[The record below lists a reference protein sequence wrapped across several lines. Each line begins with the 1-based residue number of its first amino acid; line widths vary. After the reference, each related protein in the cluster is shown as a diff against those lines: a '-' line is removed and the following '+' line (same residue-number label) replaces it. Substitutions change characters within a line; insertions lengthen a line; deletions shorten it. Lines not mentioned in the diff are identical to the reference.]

1 MSKSSKLGIG
11 LIGCGAIGSALARA
25 VDEGK
30 AGDVRLLA
38 AYDLFTDKTEV
49 LCSQLA
55 SRPKV
60 ARSFEELVAT
70 KGVNLIVEASSQAAV
85 REYAVPVV
93 ESGKELMLM
102 STGAL
107 VDVELHRRMKT
118 ALEKTGRMVYLP
130 SGAIAGLDGVKAAN
144 IGRIDEVTLTS
155 TKPPQGLKGT
165 PYVEDVLKLDL
176 EALTEATELY
186 SGPAVEACRF
196 FPKNVNVAA
205 SLSLAGIGPERTM
218 VRIVADPRSDK
229 NMHEIAV
236 QGEFG
241 RLHAR
246 VENVPSPDNPKTSY
260 LAVLSAIA
268 TLKKIASKMKVGT

>member
-1 MSKSSKLGIG
+1 MSKRFELGIG
-11 LIGCGAIGSALARA
+11 LIGCGAIGSVLARA

-30 AGDVRLLA
+30 AGDVTLLA
-38 AYDLFTDKTEV
+38 VFDLVTEKAEV

-55 SRPKV
+55 SRPTI
-60 ARSFEELVAT
+60 ARSFDELVAT
-70 KGVNLIVEASSQAAV
+70 TGVDLIVEASSQAAV
-85 REYAVPVV
+85 REYAVSVL
-93 ESGKELMLM
+93 ESGKGLMLM

-107 VDVELHRRMKT
+107 VDGELHRRMKT
-118 ALEKTGRMVYLP
+118 TLERTGRMVYLP

-155 TKPPQGLKGT
+155 TKPPRGLKGT
-165 PYVEDVLKLDL
+165 PYVEDVLKIDL
-176 EALTEATELY
+176 EALTEATELF
-186 SGPAVEACRF
+186 SGPAVEACRL

-205 SLSLAGIGPERTM
+205 SLSLAGIGPEKTM
-218 VRIVADPRSDK
+218 VRIVADPQSDK
-229 NMHEIAV
+229 NMHEIVV

-268 TLKKIASKMKVGT
+268 TLKKIASKIRVGT

>member
-30 AGDVRLLA
+30 AGDIRLLV
-38 AYDLFTDKTEV
+38 AYDFFTEKTEV
-49 LCSQLA
+49 LCGQLA

-60 ARSFEELVAT
+60 ARSFEELIAT

-85 REYAVPVV
+85 KEYAVQVL
-93 ESGKELMLM
+93 ECGKDLMLM

-107 VDVELHRRMKT
+107 VDVELHRRMKA
-118 ALEKTGRMVYLP
+118 ALEKTGMMAYLP

-155 TKPPQGLKGT
+155 TKPPRGLKGI
-165 PYVEDVLKLDL
+165 PYVEDILKLDL

-186 SGPAVEACRF
+186 NGPALEACRL

-205 SLSLAGIGPERTM
+205 SLSLTGIGPEKTM
-218 VRIVADPRSDK
+218 VKIVADPRSDK
-229 NMHEIAV
+229 NMHEIVV

-241 RLHAR
+241 RLYAR

-268 TLKKIASKMKVGT
+268 TLKKIASKMRVGT

>member
-1 MSKSSKLGIG
+1 MKCAKLGIG
-11 LIGCGAIGSALARA
+11 LIGCGAIGSVLARA

-30 AGDVRLLA
+30 AGDVSLLA
-38 AYDLFTDKTEV
+38 IFDLYTDRAEA

-60 ARSFEELVAT
+60 ARSFDELVAT

-85 REYAVPVV
+85 REYATQVL
-93 ESGKELMLM
+93 ERDKELMLM

-107 VDVELHRRMKT
+107 VDVELNRRMKD
-118 ALEKTGRMVYLP
+118 ALEKTHRMVYLP

-155 TKPPQGLKGT
+155 TKPPRGLKGT
-165 PYVEDVLKLDL
+165 PYVEDVLKIDL
-176 EALTEATELY
+176 EALTEATVLY
-186 SGPAVEACRF
+186 SGPAVEACRL

-218 VRIVADPRSDK
+218 VRIVADPRNDK
-229 NMHEIAV
+229 NVHEILV

-241 RLHAR
+241 RLHVR

-268 TLKKIASKMKVGT
+268 TLKKIATTMRVGT